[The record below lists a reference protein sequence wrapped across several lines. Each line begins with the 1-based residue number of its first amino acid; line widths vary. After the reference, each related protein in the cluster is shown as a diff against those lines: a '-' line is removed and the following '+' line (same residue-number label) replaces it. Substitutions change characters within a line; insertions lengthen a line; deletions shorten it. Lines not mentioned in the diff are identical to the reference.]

1 MGEAT
6 SLTKIHLKKS
16 KCCKCATWPI
26 QWLFKYKLL
35 HFYLKAKNI
44 WQMSDWNRKR
54 VPNVRI
60 LVENCKLLEICNTQ
74 MHSHALF
81 LTVIRSFNTWFNK
94 KVTQIHT
101 HQLELPRPN
110 IKFSQ
115 LIWRK
120 FIPALRK
127 NYQIEPNLKNE
138 SKFDYV

>member
-6 SLTKIHLKKS
+6 SLTKIHLEQS

-54 VPNVRI
+54 APNVRI
-60 LVENCKLLEICNTQ
+60 LVENCKLLEICTTQ

-81 LTVIRSFNTWFNK
+81 LTIIRSFNTWFNK

-101 HQLELPRPN
+101 HQLESVTSTKHQILPTDLKEIYTSFKEELPN
-110 IKFSQ
+110 WTKSQ
-115 LIWRK
+115 KWK
-120 FIPALRK
+120 
-127 NYQIEPNLKNE
+127 
-138 SKFDYV
+138 